1 MRELHECQAEVFR
14 RSEERIKERKQRRN
28 HLIMACLPLV
38 LCITLFSAF
47 FLPGMLP
54 GETRDPGVADGAVGG
69 LTENKSESI
78 TCAYAKI
85 DVIGN
90 GISLSYTKASDVL
103 SISNQLASY
112 VVNEPES
119 NTSVGETTRGDD
131 FKNESAED
139 GYIGTTGTTAAAGT
153 GYVIT
158 LTLHEGGTIVYRLTD
173 NSLLDLAENKTYKLT
188 QAQLKDLN
196 ELLGIK

>member
-1 MRELHECQAEVFR
+1 MRNFEERKTEVFR
-14 RSEERIKERKQRRN
+14 RSEQRIKERRQRRN
-28 HLIMACLPLV
+28 HILMTCIPLV
-38 LCITLFSAF
+38 LCISLFSAF
-47 FLPGMLP
+47 LLPGMLP
-54 GETRDPGVADGAVGG
+54 RETKDPSADGAVGG
-69 LTENKSESI
+69 LTENKSESL
-78 TCAYAKI
+78 TCSYTKI

-90 GISLSYTKASDVL
+90 DISLSYTKASDVL

-158 LTLHEGGTIVYRLTD
+158 LTLHEGGTIVYRLTG
-173 NSLLDLAENKTYKLT
+173 NSLLDMAENKTYKLT
-188 QAQLKDLN
+188 QAQLKELN

>member
-1 MRELHECQAEVFR
+1 MRNFEERKAEVFR
-14 RSEERIKERKQRRN
+14 RSEKRIKERKQRRN
-28 HLIMACLPLV
+28 HILMACIPLV

-54 GETRDPGVADGAVGG
+54 GDTKDPGIADGAVGG
-69 LTENKSESI
+69 LTENKSESLA
-78 TCAYAKI
+78 CAYTKI

-112 VVNEPES
+112 MVNEPENS
-119 NTSVGETTRGDD
+119 PAVGEGTRGDD

-139 GYIGTTGTTAAAGT
+139 GYIGTTGATSAAGT

-158 LTLHEGGTIVYRLTD
+158 LTLHEGGAIAYRLSG
-173 NSLLDLAENKTYKLT
+173 NSLLDVAENKTYKLT
-188 QAQLKDLN
+188 QAQLEELN

>member
-1 MRELHECQAEVFR
+1 MRNFEERKAEVFR
-14 RSEERIKERKQRRN
+14 RSDKRIKERKQRRN
-28 HLIMACLPLV
+28 HILMACIPLV

-54 GETRDPGVADGAVGG
+54 GDTKDPGVADGAVGG
-69 LTENKSESI
+69 LTENKSESLA
-78 TCAYAKI
+78 CAYTKI

-112 VVNEPES
+112 MVSEPENS
-119 NTSVGETTRGDD
+119 TSIDEHPRGDD

-139 GYIGTTGTTAAAGT
+139 SYIGTTGATSAAGE

-158 LTLHEGGTIVYRLTD
+158 LTLHEGGTIAYRLSG
-173 NSLLDLAENKTYKLT
+173 NSLLDIAENKTYKLT
-188 QAQLKDLN
+188 QAQLKELN

>member
-14 RSEERIKERKQRRN
+14 RSEKRIKERKQRRN
-28 HLIMACLPLV
+28 HILMACIPLV
-38 LCITLFSAF
+38 LCITLFSAL

-69 LTENKSESI
+69 LTENKSESL
-78 TCAYAKI
+78 TCVYTRI
-85 DVIGN
+85 DVVGN
-90 GISLSYTKASDVL
+90 GISLSYTKASDML
-103 SISNQLASY
+103 SISNLLASY
-112 VVNEPES
+112 VIDEPEC

-131 FKNESAED
+131 FKNESAE
-139 GYIGTTGTTAAAGT
+139 GSYIGTTGASSAAGA

-158 LTLHEGGTIVYRLTD
+158 LTLHEGGTVVYRLTG
-173 NSLLDLAENKTYKLT
+173 NNLLDVAENRTYKLT
-188 QAQLKDLN
+188 QVQLKELN